1 MRIIVNKVIVSSK
14 LGREL
19 VVAGIQHNGMSIF
32 RNELEILL
40 VDENQAPQAQAVVD
54 AHDGVDTVG
63 QRFEAAEGQVRA
75 IPGWATWSEA
85 EALDWWTTN
94 LSDAQVD
101 AVANLADAKVIL
113 KRQNTAIRAMA
124 RMLIAMRDR
133 LWPGLADE

>member
-1 MRIIVNKVIVSSK
+1 MFTLQQLLDAGLPAVSTD
-14 LGREL
+14 G
-19 VVAGIQHNGMSIF
+19 NGTEAETIFTRTLTPTEWQTYLSIADPS
-32 RNELEILL
+32 R
-40 VDENQAPQAQAVVD
+40 VRQ
-54 AHDGVDTVG
+54 
-63 QRFEAAEGQVRA
+63 EAAEDAVRN

-85 EALDWWTTN
+85 EALDWWNTN

-113 KRQNTAIRAMA
+113 KRQNAAIRAMA